1 MRSFPKGL
9 VIAVL
14 ITAAAV
20 SYFVWK
26 HEQTVTQEERTRQ
39 AEAAEEKRIA
49 TLVKEMVSRWDAIT
63 DWEGGF
69 DRSDTRIFTVELEK
83 AMVRSRPILIYASV
97 DDVKHT
103 DGNYTVQL
111 SGTVGTVDIRYSLRC
126 TEELA
131 QEFLR
136 EPRDFA
142 EFAVVA
148 SIDHID
154 KRRESVNPST
164 GSGEEF
170 VFLAEGDC
178 KAATFVGS
186 HGPLLHDLD

>member
-1 MRSFPKGL
+1 MRSSLKGL
-9 VIAVL
+9 AIAVL
-14 ITAAAV
+14 IAASAV
-20 SYFVWK
+20 TYFVWK
-26 HEQTVTQEERTRQ
+26 HEQEVTQEERTQQ

-49 TLVKEMVSRWDAIT
+49 TLVKEMVSRWNGIT
-63 DWEGGF
+63 DWEGSF
-69 DRSDTRIFTVELEK
+69 DRSDTSIFTVELEK
-83 AMVRSRPILIYASV
+83 AIVRSRPILIYASV

-103 DGNYTVQL
+103 NGTYTVQL
-111 SGTVGTVDIRYSLRC
+111 SGWVGTVGIRYSLRC

-131 QEFLR
+131 QELLR
-136 EPRDFA
+136 EPRNFE

-154 KRRESVNPST
+154 KSRESVSPAT